1 MGQVLTEIS
10 SSMVK
15 GLSFFDDL
23 KAGKYTRWW
32 MFTQV
37 QKTS

>member
-15 GLSFFDDL
+15 KLPFFDDL
-23 KAGKYTRWW
+23 KAGKYTRWR
-32 MFTQV
+32 MFAQA